1 VSLKLSDFD
10 YHLPPERIAHVAAE
24 PRDSARLLR
33 WPENALSTV
42 AELPDF
48 LNPGDLLVVNTSK
61 VIPARLYGV
70 RKARLSGNDVEV
82 EILLHQSQS
91 AGLKKWTAFARPG
104 KRLKEGDVIHFEDG
118 TMAAIEAK
126 NDDGQVTIT
135 LNVLGQVGDWLEKNG
150 HTPLPP
156 YIHAEDNAVVR
167 ARYQTVY
174 ADAHK
179 PGSVAAP
186 TAGLHF
192 TPALLEKLKAK
203 GVNIAQ
209 VTLHVGAGTFLNPTD
224 EQIAN
229 RKLHPEFAHLPPET
243 AQAIADTKRAGG
255 KVTAVG
261 TTATRTL
268 ESWALAGMPAT
279 GFAAATTLFI
289 QPGFKFQ
296 VVDRLMTNF
305 HLPQSSLLML
315 VAAFVGPTWQELYRT
330 AIGNDLRFYSFGD
343 SSLLTKNGEGHDA

>member
-1 VSLKLSDFD
+1 VSFKLSDFD
-10 YHLPPERIAHVAAE
+10 YHLPQERIAHVAAE
-24 PRDSARLLR
+24 PRDSAKLLR
-33 WPENALSTV
+33 WPENQINTV
-42 AELPDF
+42 ADLPDF

-91 AGLKKWTAFARPG
+91 ADLKKWTAFARPG
-104 KRLKEGDVIHFEDG
+104 RRLKDDDIIHFEDG
-118 TMAAIEAK
+118 ATATIENK
-126 NDDGQVTIT
+126 NDDGQVLLT
-135 LNVLGQVGDWLEKNG
+135 LNVPGQVAGWLEKNG

-156 YIHAEDNAVVR
+156 YIHAEDNAEVR

-224 EQIAN
+224 EQVEN
-229 RKLHPEFAHLPPET
+229 KKLHPEFAHLPPET
-243 AQAIADTKRAGG
+243 AQVITDTKRAGG
-255 KVTAVG
+255 QVIAVG

-268 ESWALAGMPAT
+268 ESWALAGSPAS

-289 QPGFKFQ
+289 QPGFRFQ
-296 VVDRLMTNF
+296 VVDKLMTNF

-315 VAAFVGPTWQELYRT
+315 VAAFVGPGWQELYRT
-330 AIGNDLRFYSFGD
+330 AIGNNLRFYSFGD
-343 SSLLTKNGEGHDA
+343 SSLLTRHDA

>member
-1 VSLKLSDFD
+1 
-10 YHLPPERIAHVAAE
+10 
-24 PRDSARLLR
+24 
-33 WPENALSTV
+33 
-42 AELPDF
+42 
-48 LNPGDLLVVNTSK
+48 
-61 VIPARLYGV
+61 V

-135 LNVLGQVGDWLEKNG
+135 LNVSGQVADWLEKNG